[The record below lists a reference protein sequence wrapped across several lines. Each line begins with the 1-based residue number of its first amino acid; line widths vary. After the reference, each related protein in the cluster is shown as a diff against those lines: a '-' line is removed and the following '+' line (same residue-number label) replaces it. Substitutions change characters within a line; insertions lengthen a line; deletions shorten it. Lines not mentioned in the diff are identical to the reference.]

1 MNSKKYLIGITGG
14 VAAYKSCE
22 LVRLLKKAGHSVQVV
37 MSQAATKF
45 VTPQTF
51 QALSGREV
59 FVDLWDGRTPDAMT
73 HIHLSRDADVF
84 LIAPASANTIAKIA
98 HGICDDLISTLA
110 AARNCPLW
118 LAPAMNVF
126 MWNNPANQ
134 RNVQT
139 LRQDSVKILGP
150 AAGDMAC
157 GESGDG
163 RMLEAEQLFDLL
175 QGIDCPPLL
184 QGKHVVLTAGPTFE
198 PIDPI
203 RGLTNISSGKMG
215 FALARACRDFGA
227 QVSVISGPCAQ
238 ATPFG
243 VERIAVQSAREMQL
257 AVLTKIDTTDF
268 FIGVAAVSDFRPD
281 HYHDQKIKKE
291 HGGLNSIHL
300 LENPDILASIS
311 MRDNP
316 PFCVGFAAESEQLLQ
331 FAEAK
336 RQRKKL
342 PLLVANLA
350 QHAMKFEENEAT
362 LLFDGGKLALP
373 RMSKRALANEIV
385 RKMCDLAKNQE
396 KS

>member
-59 FVDLWDGRTPDAMT
+59 FVDLWNGRTPDAMT

-227 QVSVISGPCAQ
+227 QVSLVSGPCAQ

-350 QHAMKFEENEAT
+350 QHAMKSEENEAT
-362 LLFDGGKLALP
+362 LLFDDGKLALP

>member
-227 QVSVISGPCAQ
+227 QVSLVSGPCAQ

-350 QHAMKFEENEAT
+350 QHAMKSEENEAT

>member
-243 VERIAVQSAREMQL
+243 VERIAVQSAREMQG